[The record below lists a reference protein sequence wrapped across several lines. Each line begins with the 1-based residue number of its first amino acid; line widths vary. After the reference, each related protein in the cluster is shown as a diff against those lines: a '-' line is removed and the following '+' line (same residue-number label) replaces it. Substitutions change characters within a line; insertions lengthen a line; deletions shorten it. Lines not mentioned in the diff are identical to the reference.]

1 MYQKDVLDNGAR
13 IVTHDMKERESL
25 SIGVW
30 IGVGGRY
37 EEDHVKGAAH
47 FLEHLAF
54 KGSAHYSC
62 EDIKGRI
69 EGVGGSL
76 NAFTAEEQT
85 CYYAKIPARY
95 MESTLDILLD
105 IALEPLLKKKDIE
118 RERTVIL
125 EEIKMYKDLPQY
137 YVVDLLEEM
146 MWPGHP
152 LGKNLAGT
160 PESVGQMSSRD
171 LKMFH
176 HDYYVPTNVVVAAC
190 GKVQHKRFVAAVRKK
205 ISAFHSGQKLS
216 CLAADNSQRPAAVLS
231 SPRPIEQMHLALGM
245 PGYHDDHADKY
256 ILNMLHVI
264 LGGNMSSRLFNEVR
278 EKRGLAYSISTSVKA
293 LSDTGMFMV
302 RAGVD
307 TQKLEQAVEVIL
319 KELEKIKRRGVSDSE
334 FQRAKDY
341 YKGQVLIGLEDT
353 LDHMIWLGES
363 VCAHDRIRT
372 LEEIMGKINKIRMED
387 VSRVAKDV
395 LQSPRYNLSLV
406 GPISD
411 AQKGALLRLVGC
423 PG

>member
-1 MYQKDVLDNGAR
+1 MYQKSVLDNGAR

-30 IGVGGRY
+30 VGVGGRY
-37 EEDHVKGAAH
+37 EEDRVKGAAH

-54 KGSAHYSC
+54 KGSAKYSC
-62 EDIKGRI
+62 EEIKGRI

-95 MESTLDILLD
+95 MDSTLDILLD
-105 IALEPLLKKKDIE
+105 IALEPLLKKKDVE

-137 YVVDLLEEM
+137 YVVDLLEGM

-160 PESVGQMSSRD
+160 PESVGQMSDKD
-171 LKMFH
+171 LKTFH
-176 HDYYVPTNVVVAAC
+176 QEYYVPTNLVVAAC
-190 GKVQHKRFVAAVRKK
+190 GKLQHKRFVDVARKK
-205 ISAFHSGQKLS
+205 IALFRPGQKLS
-216 CLAADNSQRPAAVLS
+216 CLAADNNRRSAAVLS
-231 SPRPIEQMHLALGM
+231 SPRPIEQIHLALGM
-245 PGYHDDHADKY
+245 PGYHDDHPDKY
-256 ILNMLHVI
+256 VLNMLHVI

-307 TQKLEQAVEVIL
+307 NRKLEQAVEVIL
-319 KELEKIKRRGVSDSE
+319 KELDKIKRRRVSETE
-334 FQRAKDY
+334 FKRAKDY

-363 VCAHDRIRT
+363 VCTHNRIRT
-372 LEEIMGKINKIRMED
+372 LNEIMSRINKIRIED
-387 VSRVAKDV
+387 VSRVAKDI
-395 LQSPRYNLSLV
+395 LRASSYNLSLV

-411 AQKGALLRLVGC
+411 EQKGMLTRLIGC
-423 PG
+423 PQ

>member
-37 EEDHVKGAAH
+37 EEDRVKGAAH

-54 KGSAHYSC
+54 KGSAKYSC
-62 EDIKGRI
+62 EEIKGQI

-95 MESTLDILLD
+95 VDSTLDILLD
-105 IALEPLLKKKDIE
+105 IALEPLLKKKDVE

-137 YVVDLLEEM
+137 HVVDLLEGM

-160 PESVGQMSSRD
+160 PESVEQMSGRD
-171 LKMFH
+171 LKAFH
-176 HDYYVPTNVVVAAC
+176 RDHYAPVNVVVAAC
-190 GKVQHKRFVAAVRKK
+190 GKVQHKRFVDLARKK
-205 ISAFHSGQKLS
+205 IAAFPSGRKLS
-216 CLAADNSQRPAAVLS
+216 CLAAGSRRQPAAVLF

-245 PGYHDDHADKY
+245 PGLHDDHPDKY
-256 ILNMLHVI
+256 VLNMLHVI

-278 EKRGLAYSISTSVKA
+278 EKRGLAYSIATSVKT

-307 TQKLEQAVEVIL
+307 NRKLEQAVEVIL
-319 KELEKIKRRGVSDSE
+319 KELERIKRRGIAQTE

-363 VCAHDRIRT
+363 VCAHNRIRT
-372 LEEIMGKINKIRMED
+372 LDEIMSKINKVRED
-387 VSRVAKDV
+387 DISRVAKEI
-395 LQSPRYNLSLV
+395 LQPGTYNLSLV

-411 AQKGALLRLVGC
+411 EQKKTLAGLIGATV
-423 PG
+423 

>member
-1 MYQKDVLDNGAR
+1 MYQKNVLDNGAR
-13 IVTHDMKERESL
+13 IVTHHMKERESL
-25 SIGVW
+25 SVGVW
-30 IGVGGRY
+30 VGVGGRY
-37 EEDHVKGAAH
+37 EEDRVKGAAH

-54 KGSAHYSC
+54 KGSAKYSC
-62 EDIKGRI
+62 EEIKGQI

-95 MESTLDILLD
+95 MDSTLDILLD
-105 IALEPLLKKKDIE
+105 IALEPLLKKKDVE

-137 YVVDLLEEM
+137 YVVDLLEGM

-160 PESVGQMSSRD
+160 PESVGQMSGKD
-171 LKMFH
+171 LKTFH
-176 HDYYVPTNVVVAAC
+176 QDYYVPANVVVAAC
-190 GKVQHKRFVAAVRKK
+190 GKVQHKRFVDLVRKK
-205 ISAFHSGQKLS
+205 IAAFRPGQKLS
-216 CLAADNSQRPAAVLS
+216 CLAADHSRRPAAVLF

-245 PGYHDDHADKY
+245 PGYHDDHPDKY
-256 ILNMLHVI
+256 VLNMLHVI

-278 EKRGLAYSISTSVKA
+278 EKRGLAYSISTSVKT

-307 TQKLEQAVEVIL
+307 NQKLEQAVEVIL
-319 KELEKIKRRGVSDSE
+319 KELEKLRRRGVAAVE

-363 VCAHDRIRT
+363 VCARNRIRT
-372 LEEIMGKINKIRMED
+372 LDEIMRKINQVRIED
-387 VSRVAKDV
+387 VSRVAKEV
-395 LQSPRYNLSLV
+395 LQASRYNLSLV

-411 AQKGALLRLVGC
+411 EQKGALARLIGC
-423 PG
+423 PS

>member
-1 MYQKDVLDNGAR
+1 MYQKDVLKNGIR
-13 IVTHDMKERESL
+13 IATHEMKDRESL

-37 EEDHVKGAAH
+37 EEDAVKGAAH

-54 KGSAHYSC
+54 KGSAAYSC
-62 EDIKGRI
+62 EEIKGRI

-95 MESTLDILLD
+95 VGSTLDVLLD
-105 IALEPLLKKKDIE
+105 IVFHPRMRAPDIE

-125 EEIKMYKDLPQY
+125 EEIKMYRDLPQY
-137 YVVDLLEEM
+137 FVIDLLEGM

-160 PESVGQMSSRD
+160 PESVTQITRKQLRD
-171 LKMFH
+171 FH
-176 HDYYVPTNVVVAAC
+176 RQHYAPLNIVVAAC
-190 GKVQHKRFVAAVRKK
+190 GKVQHDSFVDMVRKK
-205 ISAFHSGQKLS
+205 LASCPEASKVPCLKAEEGPRPSAVTFFE
-216 CLAADNSQRPAAVLS
+216 
-231 SPRPIEQMHLALGM
+231 RPIEQMHLALGM
-245 PGYHDDHADKY
+245 PGYCDHHKDKY
-256 ILNMLHVI
+256 VLNLLHVI

-278 EKRGLAYSISTSVKA
+278 EKRGLAYSISTSVKT

-307 TQKLEQAVEVIL
+307 TQKLVQAVKLIVS
-319 KELEKIKRRGVSDSE
+319 ELDKLRRRGVSLPE

-363 VCAHDRIRT
+363 VCTRNRIRT
-372 LEEIMGKINKIRMED
+372 LNEIMRKINRIKPED
-387 VSRVAKDV
+387 VNRIAKDV
-395 LQSPRYNLSLV
+395 LNKQSYNLALV
-406 GPISD
+406 GPISEG
-411 AQKGALLRLVGC
+411 QKGEITHIIGPAV
-423 PG
+423 